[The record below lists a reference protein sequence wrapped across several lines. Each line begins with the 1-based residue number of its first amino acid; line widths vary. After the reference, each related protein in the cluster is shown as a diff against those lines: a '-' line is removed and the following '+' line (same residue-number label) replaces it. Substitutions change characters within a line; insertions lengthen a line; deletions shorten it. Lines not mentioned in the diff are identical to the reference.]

1 MEENQRYRWV
11 THGRFNCEDCD
22 ALDGKEMTLADWRS
36 SVLPGIHAGCDCSL
50 EPVEEIRGEEKDS
63 VTAIKVQPVK
73 HGALK
78 TGITKQ
84 VAVSHGALKPTVTK
98 VKAVKPSNH
107 NRPTNIAH
115 YGG

>member
-1 MEENQRYRWV
+1 MGENQCYRWV
-11 THGRFNCEDCD
+11 THGRYSCEDCE

-36 SVLPGIHAGCDCSL
+36 SVLPGIHPGCDCSL
-50 EPVEEIRGEEKDS
+50 EPVEEEPGEEK
-63 VTAIKVQPVK
+63 TTITPIKVQQTS

-84 VAVSHGALKPTVTK
+84 ITVSYGALKPVVSK

-107 NRPTNIAH
+107 NRPTNH
-115 YGG
+115 KR